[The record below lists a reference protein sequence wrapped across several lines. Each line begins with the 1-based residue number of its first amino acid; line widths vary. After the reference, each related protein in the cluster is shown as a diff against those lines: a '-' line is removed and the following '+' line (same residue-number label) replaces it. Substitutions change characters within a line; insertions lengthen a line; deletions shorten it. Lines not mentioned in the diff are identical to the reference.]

1 MGYTFE
7 HLAYIIDYV
16 EDKSRIGVCIDTC
29 HAYTAGYD
37 IKSEEGYAKTWND
50 FEWIV
55 GIKYL
60 MGMHIN
66 DSKKELGS
74 RVDRHD
80 SIGQGLLGVEVFKR
94 IMNDSRFDNIP
105 MILETID
112 DTIWAEEIRMLYG
125 MVD

>member
-7 HLAYIIDYV
+7 HLAYIIDRV
-16 EDKSRIGVCIDTC
+16 EDKSRVGVCIDTC

-37 IKSEEGYAKTWND
+37 IKSAEGYTRTWKD
-50 FEWIV
+50 FERIV
-55 GIKYL
+55 GFKYL
-60 MGMHIN
+60 MGMHLN

-94 IMNDSRFDNIP
+94 IMNDSRFDDIP

-112 DTIWAEEIRMLYG
+112 DSIWAEEIKMLYG
-125 MVD
+125 MIE